1 MLITGMESIS
11 GCRQKGGDELALL
24 AIGVLQHGRGELT
37 CSSGGEKSPG
47 VTSGDGKSAW
57 FA

>member
-1 MLITGMESIS
+1 MESIS

-24 AIGVLQHGRGELT
+24 AIGGLQHGRGELT